1 MEARLKILLLFMFL
15 IHNSVAAQPVPRL
28 SSEAEWRALLDLRS
42 SLGIRA
48 KDWHKKANPCLN
60 WTGIECKDGHVTGI
74 TLSGLR
80 RTREGRLNPRFAIDS
95 LPNFPLLSTFNSSGF
110 ELPGQ
115 IPEWLGDRLSNLEL
129 LDLRSSSIYGS
140 IPSSLGS
147 LSRLSSLYL
156 SNNLIAGNMPTALGK
171 LFSLSVLDLSQNSL
185 TGQIPGEI
193 SALGN
198 LSRLD
203 LSSNYLSGE
212 IPLSFGSLSTLKQ
225 LNLSNNSL
233 SAFIPAQLGNLSQL
247 IELDLGF
254 NSFLGS
260 LTKELGGLRS
270 LRKMLVGNNRLEGS
284 LLDGLFQE
292 LARLEYLVLC
302 ENSFVETLP
311 DAIWS
316 MSNLKY
322 LDVSGNNLTGV
333 FPKLVASVNV
343 RVVDVSSNYFEG
355 SAPNDTGIKI
365 ILTNNCFSSVSGQRN
380 SEACLNFYSERG
392 LYFGNDSG
400 REPLEPPLVQPSKS
414 RKRLVYVMV
423 GVFGGLG
430 FIVILITG
438 ILLLLKVCN
447 TGSTNHQRDNSNVR
461 PVAGG
466 GIEPSHKVFIDL
478 SNVGESFT
486 YEQMLVATCN
496 FSTENLIKQGH
507 SGDLFRGTL
516 EGGYSVV
523 VKRVDLRSTG
533 GESVMSELDLF
544 GRVLHPR
551 LVPLVGHCL
560 EDEHEK
566 FLVYKYMPNGDL
578 SNAMYRLTN
587 AEEDLQSLDWITR
600 LKIAIGAAE
609 ALSYLHHECTPPV
622 VHRDI
627 EASSI
632 LLDDKYEVRLGSFSE
647 VCAPGAHQSMIARFL
662 RTPSTSGKQPS
673 GKSSLP
679 QENQL
684 IMFTLHVLFTL
695 LDWKNHQLLLVPM
708 TYCFGK
714 VLLELVTGR
723 LGISR
728 LNDADAKQWLESNLP
743 YISIHEKERVIK
755 IVDQSLII
763 DEDLLEE
770 VWAIAIVAKSCLNPK
785 ASRRPS
791 MRHVLKALENPFKVV
806 REENFS
812 SGRLRMGSSRRSW
825 TAALFS
831 SWHHSSSDSSNM
843 SAQTN
848 REIIGGL
855 RQSERV
861 GSRGSGVND
870 HSSSHKRSSSDVFPE
885 PVEVPDV
892 ERQDCAS

>member
-1 MEARLKILLLFMFL
+1 MEARLKILHLFMFL
-15 IHNSVAAQPVPRL
+15 ILNSVAAQPVPGL
-28 SSEAEWRALLDLRS
+28 SSETEWRALLDLRS
-42 SLGIRA
+42 ALGIRA

-80 RTREGRLNPRFAIDS
+80 RTREGKLNPRFAIDS
-95 LPNFPLLSTFNSSGF
+95 LPNFPLLSTFSSSGF

-115 IPEWLGDRLSNLEL
+115 IPEWLGERLSNLEV
-129 LDLRSSSIYGS
+129 LDLRSSSIFGS

-156 SNNLIAGNMPTALGK
+156 SNNSIAGNMPTALGK

-233 SAFIPAQLGNLSQL
+233 SAFVPAQLGNLSQL

-254 NSFLGS
+254 NSFFGS
-260 LTKELGGLRS
+260 LPKELGGLRS

-292 LARLEYLVLC
+292 LAQLEYLVLC

-316 MSNLKY
+316 MSHLKY
-322 LDVSGNNLTGV
+322 LDVSGNNITGV

-343 RVVDVSSNYFEG
+343 TDAVFNFSNNLFYGNLSSGIGKFRVVDVSSNYFEG
-355 SAPNDTGIKI
+355 SAPNNTGIKI
-365 ILTNNCFSSVSGQRN
+365 ILTNNCFFSLSGQRN
-380 SEACLNFYSERG
+380 SEACLKFYSERG

-423 GVFGGLG
+423 GVFAGLG
-430 FIVILITG
+430 FIVVLITG
-438 ILLLLKVCN
+438 ILLLLKACN
-447 TGSTNHQRDNSNVR
+447 TGSTNHQRENSNVR
-461 PVAGG
+461 PVAG

-533 GESVMSELDLF
+533 GESIMSELDLF
-544 GRVLHPR
+544 GRVSHPR

-587 AEEDLQSLDWITR
+587 GEEDLQSLDWITR

-609 ALSYLHHECTPPV
+609 AISYLHHECTPPV

-662 RTPSTSGKQPS
+662 RTPPTSGKRPS
-673 GKSSLP
+673 GSS
-679 QENQL
+679 
-684 IMFTLHVLFTL
+684 TVTCAY
-695 LDWKNHQLLLVPM
+695 DV
-708 TYCFGK
+708 YCFGK

-723 LGISR
+723 LGISSR
-728 LNDADAKQWLESNLP
+728 LNDADAKQWLESNLT

-812 SGRLRMGSSRRSW
+812 SGRLRMGSSRQSW
-825 TAALFS
+825 TAAFFG
-831 SWHHSSSDSSNM
+831 SWHHSSSDSSNT

-861 GSRGSGVND
+861 GSRGSGVNEY
-870 HSSSHKRSSSDVFPE
+870 SSSHKRSSSDVFPE
-885 PVEVPDV
+885 PVEMADV